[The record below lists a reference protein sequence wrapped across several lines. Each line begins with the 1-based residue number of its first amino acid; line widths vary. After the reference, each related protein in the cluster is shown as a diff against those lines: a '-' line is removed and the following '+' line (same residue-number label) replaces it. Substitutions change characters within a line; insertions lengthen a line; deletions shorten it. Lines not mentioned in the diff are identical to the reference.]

1 VFNASRVATPHVLHP
16 TTAALQKVVDMSG
29 STPPPSSAT
38 SSRSSIATALSSLL
52 PSDLSISLYHIAT
65 SPAKTDPL
73 FAPPPGK
80 KPATTTLESHFVA
93 IAHEK
98 ILAFAIELLVYTL
111 AATGERIIFISK
123 ADSSGYLPTSAASY
137 TLSNSSDV
145 RISLVRSVAT
155 TAARTLL
162 DAARA
167 QNPHAKITLSLF
179 ARSQTQYLF
188 PNSASNAAKHVLEDR
203 GLIAWWCRV
212 LDPIYRQHSSS
223 SKAYL
228 LVPGFDRAQTRRLL
242 PKEEGWVC
250 GHPLKV
256 DLERDF
262 TVREIIPWFPD
273 DPKARFLGELDADG
287 NAKRRGKQWA
297 SIRTVDDF
305 WELMSMRQECSL
317 GRCVGFIWVV
327 VEGEKK
333 PEPKPEKEMLGVLEV
348 RASEKTAE
356 MDTQEKTAETIIPE
370 PTQNDGQ
377 EKPKL
382 QLITNHSDSPQTTE
396 SSQSQS
402 TEITSPST
410 ELSSGPSSPRSRSP
424 RKRSLPNAASLLM
437 SPRKKKLKTLDTPTN
452 PPLVTP
458 AIVLDEKRYTRAVDA
473 LLNHTD
479 FGTLELARAGTR
491 KWVQSS
497 YAVVKS
503 SDVIIRDGWD
513 WGEVVT
519 GTVQR
524 AAEPEKAAQAPV
536 SGVNMLPVRRRI
548 KDGEKPVQTVN
559 TLPVRK
565 REKPAEPVV
574 NVLGAG
580 LVRKKEKPEEKGPTV
595 NVLGAGLVRKRPKP
609 AETD

>member
-1 VFNASRVATPHVLHP
+1 MN
-16 TTAALQKVVDMSG
+16 G
-29 STPPPSSAT
+29 SAPPSPSSAT
-38 SSRSSIATALSSLL
+38 SSGSSIASALSSLL

-73 FAPPPGK
+73 FTAPPGK
-80 KPATTTLESHFVA
+80 KPAATTRESHFIA
-93 IAHEK
+93 IAHENV
-98 ILAFAIELLVYTL
+98 LAFAIELLVYTL

-123 ADSSGYLPTSAASY
+123 ADSSGYLPPSAASY
-137 TLSNSSDV
+137 TLSNSSGA

-155 TAARTLL
+155 TAVRTLL
-162 DAARA
+162 DAARG

-188 PNSASNAAKHVLEDR
+188 PNSAANAAKHVLEDR

-212 LDPIYRQHSSS
+212 LDPVYRQHSSS

-228 LVPGFDRAQTRRLL
+228 LVPGFDKAQTRRLL

-250 GHPLKV
+250 GHPLKA
-256 DLERDF
+256 DPKRDI

-273 DPKARFLGELDADG
+273 DPKARFLAELDADG

-297 SIRTVDDF
+297 TIRTVDDF

-327 VEGEKK
+327 MEGEKK
-333 PEPKPEKEMLGVLEV
+333 VKPEPEKHMLEI
-348 RASEKTAE
+348 RASEKAAE
-356 MDTQEKTAETIIPE
+356 MDTQGKTAETVIPE
-370 PTQNDGQ
+370 PTQNEGQ
-377 EKPKL
+377 ERPTL
-382 QLITNHSDSPQTTE
+382 QIITNDQNSPQTAE

-402 TEITSPST
+402 TEITSPSV
-410 ELSSGPSSPRSRSP
+410 ELSSSPSSPPNRSP
-424 RKRSLPNAASLLM
+424 RKRSLTNVASLL
-437 SPRKKKLKTLDTPTN
+437 SPRKKKLKTPDVPTN
-452 PPLVTP
+452 PPLVAP
-458 AIVLDEKRYTRAVDA
+458 AIVLDEKRYTRTVDA

-497 YAVVKS
+497 HAVVKS

-513 WGEVVT
+513 WGEVVI

-524 AAEPEKAAQAPV
+524 AAEPEKVVQGPV
-536 SGVNMLPVRRRI
+536 GEVNMLSVRRRT
-548 KDGEKPVQTVN
+548 KDSEKPVQTVN
-559 TLPVRK
+559 TLSVRK

-574 NVLGAG
+574 NVLGTG
-580 LVRKKEKPEEKGPTV
+580 LVRKKENPEEEGPTV
-595 NVLGAGLVRKRPKP
+595 NVLGAGLVRKRQKP